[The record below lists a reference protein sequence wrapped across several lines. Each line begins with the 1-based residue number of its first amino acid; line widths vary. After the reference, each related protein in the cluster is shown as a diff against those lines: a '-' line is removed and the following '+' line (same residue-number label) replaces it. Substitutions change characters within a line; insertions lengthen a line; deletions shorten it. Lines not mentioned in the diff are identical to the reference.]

1 MSSRNLD
8 TDVSKFMSYVL
19 RHAPHEAGLA
29 LDSEGWTSF
38 ADLKTAVTARFGIT
52 DNDLLRIIEENPKRR
67 FTLDGSRIRAAQGH
81 SVAVEIALAP
91 AVPPAVLYHGT
102 SAAKLT
108 AILEGG
114 LNKMARQHV
123 HLSADRATAEIVARR
138 RKGDIVILQIDAR
151 RMHSDGGRFF
161 LSENGVWL
169 TDSVQPGYILPLTE
183 TEK

>member
-38 ADLKTAVTARFGIT
+38 ADLKASVLGRFGIT
-52 DNDLLRIIEENPKRR
+52 ESDLLRIIEENPKRR

-81 SVAVEIALAP
+81 SVAVDIGLAP
-91 AVPPAVLYHGT
+91 LTPPAILYHGT
-102 SAAKLT
+102 SAESVA
-108 AILEGG
+108 AIVETG
-114 LNKMARQHV
+114 LQKMARQHV
-123 HLSADRATAEIVARR
+123 HLSADAETAKIVARR
-138 RKGDIVILQIDAR
+138 RKGNIAILKIDAK
-151 RMHSDGGRFF
+151 RMHSDGGQFF

-169 TDSVQPGYILPLTE
+169 TNAVQPEYILPLTE
-183 TEK
+183 TET